1 MTPDEP
7 PRPVTIRTIRGRY
20 NAFAIERGLMH
31 LSQRDQGIAISCFYA
46 GVRAAF
52 EACKEA
58 GELPD
63 EAGQQVIAA
72 LDAEVSALEA
82 MVNASVSARTT
93 IVGADGRQLDRT

>member
-1 MTPDEP
+1 MTPNEP

-20 NAFAIERGLMH
+20 NAFAIERGLVH

-63 EAGQQVIAA
+63 EARLSTPKCQRSRRWSTPACRPA
-72 LDAEVSALEA
+72 RRSSAPTAGSWTGPE
-82 MVNASVSARTT
+82 S
-93 IVGADGRQLDRT
+93 